1 MQYSTNALAVVR
13 LMGGRTFAAFQTGE
27 RVMNKTRKFRIVR
40 VGDAK
45 RLTKGDGVFNIELN
59 LQPRTSAG

>member
-1 MQYSTNALAVVR
+1 MRSRN
-13 LMGGRTFAAFQTGE
+13 FAAFQTRE
-27 RVMNKTRKFRIVR
+27 RVMTKTRKFRIVR

>member
-1 MQYSTNALAVVR
+1 MQYSTNALRVVR
-13 LMGGRTFAAFQTGE
+13 VMGGRNFAAFQTRE
-27 RVMNKTRKFRIVR
+27 RVMTKTRKFRIVR